1 MGAAMSMKPA
11 TNSRDFPDILAGCL
25 MIFLGALGL
34 LAGRDLSYG
43 TPAMMGPGF
52 LPRSLCVIIALIG
65 AIVLIKALTKPH
77 EALDTVN
84 PKPLIILVVG
94 IAGFAFAAE
103 GLGFVVATVWLLVVG
118 SLADPESRW
127 REIFISA
134 AILTTLG
141 ALLFIYGLGVQ
152 MPIWPL

>member
-1 MGAAMSMKPA
+1 MSIKSA
-11 TNSRDFPDILAGCL
+11 TKGRDSPDILAGCV

-34 LAGRDLSYG
+34 WAGRDLSFG

-65 AIVLIKALTKPH
+65 AVVLIKALTKPH
-77 EALDTVN
+77 EALDAIN

-103 GLGFVVATVWLLVVG
+103 SLGFVIATTWLLVVG

-127 REIFISA
+127 REIFISTA
-134 AILTTLG
+134 VLTTLG

>member
-1 MGAAMSMKPA
+1 
-11 TNSRDFPDILAGCL
+11 
-25 MIFLGALGL
+25 
-34 LAGRDLSYG
+34 
-43 TPAMMGPGF
+43 MMGPGF
-52 LPRSLCVIIALIG
+52 LPRSLCIIIALIG
-65 AIVLIKALTKPH
+65 TIVLIKALMKPH
-77 EALDTVN
+77 EALDAVN

-103 GLGFVVATVWLLVVG
+103 VLGFVVATVWLLVVG

-127 REIFISA
+127 REIFIST

>member
-11 TNSRDFPDILAGCL
+11 VDRRDLPDVLAGCL

-34 LAGRDLSYG
+34 WAGRDLSFG

-52 LPRSLCVIIALIG
+52 LPRSLCIIIALIG
-65 AIVLIKALTKPH
+65 AVVLVKALSKPH
-77 EALDTVN
+77 EALDAIN
-84 PKPLIILVVG
+84 LKPLIILVVG

-103 GLGFVVATVWLLVVG
+103 SLGFVVATIWLLVVG

-127 REIFISA
+127 REIFIST

>member
-1 MGAAMSMKPA
+1 MSIKSA
-11 TNSRDFPDILAGCL
+11 TKGPDFPDILAGCV

-34 LAGRDLSYG
+34 WAGRDLSFG

-65 AIVLIKALTKPH
+65 AVVLIKALTEPH
-77 EALDTVN
+77 EALDAIN

-103 GLGFVVATVWLLVVG
+103 SLGFVVATIWLLVVG

-127 REIFISA
+127 REIFISTA
-134 AILTTLG
+134 VLTTLG